1 MFDILIICPKTQETA
16 VNKTTV
22 FLSGAG
28 DGNRTRMDVS
38 TRPSNVRVY
47 QFRHSR
53 VKYIIPLSPEF
64 VKGYFEKTPE
74 KLVVLQ

>member
-1 MFDILIICPKTQETA
+1 MA
-16 VNKTTV
+16 A
-22 FLSGAG
+22 LSGAG

-53 VKYIIPLSPEF
+53 VQYIIPLSREF
-64 VKGYFEKTPE
+64 VKGYF
-74 KLVVLQ
+74 